1 MEIQIQEERLMTD
14 EERRRYFRIN
24 DEVAMSFS
32 LINEEYGGENNQQDT
47 QDLSQEFHVSL
58 EMQIRQALAD
68 VRGQSP
74 KIAHLLDLLNQK
86 MNLQRSNEQASDLEP
101 ILKAANISACGISF
115 CWHEKLAINQL
126 VNMSMYLQPRH
137 ELIRTEAHVAAV
149 NENSDQATKGSEPY
163 IIHFDFHNIHSAYQ
177 ELLIQHVVQRQGYQL
192 RKKLNNDQ

>member
-1 MEIQIQEERLMTD
+1 MTD

-32 LINEEYGGENNQQDT
+32 LITEEYGGENNQQDSGE
-47 QDLSQEFHVSL
+47 LNQEFHVSL
-58 EMQIRQALAD
+58 EMQIRQAMAE

-74 KIAHLLDLLNQK
+74 KVAHVLDLLNQK
-86 MNLQRSNEQASDLEP
+86 MNLLRSHEQLADSEP
-101 ILKAANISACGISF
+101 VLKAANISACGISF
-115 CWHEKLAINQL
+115 SWHEKLPINQL

-149 NENSDQATKGSEPY
+149 NENLDQATKETEPFV
-163 IIHFDFHNIHSAYQ
+163 IHLDFHNIHSAYQ